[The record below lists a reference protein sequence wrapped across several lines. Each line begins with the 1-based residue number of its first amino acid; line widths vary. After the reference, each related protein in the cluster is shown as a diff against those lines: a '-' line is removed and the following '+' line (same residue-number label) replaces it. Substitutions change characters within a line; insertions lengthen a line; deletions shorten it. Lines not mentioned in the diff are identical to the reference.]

1 MAGKKQSEQ
10 LFSEFLYH
18 VLVAKIINVMGNCF
32 EGIFDH
38 TNEYLQRPKAAII
51 PSWVQYNSLKH
62 TFRPKKSDSRVKS
75 IL

>member
-1 MAGKKQSEQ
+1 MAGKKQSER

-38 TNEYLQRPKAAII
+38 TNEYLQRPEAAII
-51 PSWVQYNSLKH
+51 PS
-62 TFRPKKSDSRVKS
+62 
-75 IL
+75 